1 MNPKKLKLLEMLEE
15 TSRIHDA
22 SLKRS
27 INIALHPEEHGW
39 EKSLLT
45 AAVVVPV
52 TGFSAI
58 LNDVSRAL
66 LARSDDAAWDR
77 DSSPQDPGAEDNRST

>member
-45 AAVVVPV
+45 AAIVVPV

-58 LNDVSRAL
+58 LNDVNRAL

-77 DSSPQDPGAEDNRST
+77 HSPPQDPTPEGGKST